1 MSLKIEDLSAGKLT
15 VESGASLLLQC
26 VEGLQVLDG
35 DTLIFVGDGP
45 VVRVR
50 MLLPDGRRYP
60 VAWLL
65 SLGRRRTHLHRQGLA
80 TRALCLP
87 PRGTAVDDDPLVI
100 LLYCDLYLVIEF
112 GVAVQEFL
120 QMRMPGTIE
129 LRSDGLLGID

>member
-112 GVAVQEFL
+112 GLFAPF
-120 QMRMPGTIE
+120 
-129 LRSDGLLGID
+129 